1 MTEGNVV
8 IVRRAYEAWGEGDLE
23 ELMSLASRDFVLR
36 ASPATD
42 GAEHHGPQ
50 AIQEIADVIRARWLD
65 FRFDPL
71 EFYAAGDSVLV
82 LGTLVAKGR
91 DEQKFASTAG
101 QLWTLE
107 DGKIVLVRAFLD
119 AEEAIRAS
127 GLTRLLT

>member
-1 MTEGNVV
+1 MT
-8 IVRRAYEAWGEGDLE
+8 
-23 ELMSLASRDFVLR
+23 SPDFVLR

-50 AIQEIADVIRARWLD
+50 AMQEIVDAIRERWLD

-71 EFYAAGDSVLV
+71 EFYDAGNAVLV
-82 LGTLVAKGR
+82 LGTLIAKGR
-91 DEQKFASTAG
+91 DEQRFASTAG

-107 DGKIVLVRAFLD
+107 DGKIVLMRAFLD

-127 GLTRLLT
+127 GLERLLT